1 MHEGLLHEFKENYI
15 SDELLKIVRDFLY
28 QQKERVILNGQY
40 SALDATKA
48 EVVLR
53 GSILASLFFLIYIYG
68 LSNDL
73 VSNAKLFADDTSLFF
88 VVEKMPK
95 SANDLNHD
103 LAKIRFC

>member
-15 SDELLKIVRDFLY
+15 SDELLKIVRDFSY
-28 QQKERVILNGQY
+28 QQKEKVILNGQY
-40 SALDATKA
+40 SAMDATKA
-48 EVVLR
+48 EVLQ
-53 GSILASLFFLIYIYG
+53 GAILASLFFLIYIYG
-68 LSNDL
+68 LSNNL

>member
-15 SDELLKIVRDFLY
+15 SDELLKIVRDFSY
-28 QQKERVILNGQY
+28 QQKEKVILNGQY
-40 SALDATKA
+40 SAMDATKA
-48 EVVLR
+48 EVLQ

-68 LSNDL
+68 LSNNL

>member
-28 QQKERVILNGQY
+28 RQKERVILNGQY
-40 SALDATKA
+40 SSLAATKA
-48 EVVLR
+48 GVLQ
-53 GSILASLFFLIYIYG
+53 GSILALLFFLIYIYD

-73 VSNAKLFADDTSLFF
+73 VSNAKLFADDTFLFF

>member
-1 MHEGLLHEFKENYI
+1 MGNTLHW
-15 SDELLKIVRDFLY
+15 LQLKQGFYKALY
-28 QQKERVILNGQY
+28 LPCY
-40 SALDATKA
+40 
-48 EVVLR
+48 
-53 GSILASLFFLIYIYG
+53 FFLIYIYD

-95 SANDLNHD
+95 PANDLNHD